1 MSNFNIN
8 NDIYNNFCNYLDD
21 SRVNSIPIMD
31 KTSALD
37 YIYNKLN
44 SSLKLSNNSNIEDK
58 RIKVLNV
65 LFSNLLPH
73 QTNILS
79 KSIYL
84 GYMTLNLLKIY
95 LGYDNISNRD
105 TYEYKQVET
114 SDIYCRHYFVN
125 IL

>member
-65 LFSNLLPH
+65 LFS
-73 QTNILS
+73 
-79 KSIYL
+79 
-84 GYMTLNLLKIY
+84 
-95 LGYDNISNRD
+95 
-105 TYEYKQVET
+105 
-114 SDIYCRHYFVN
+114 IYCPIKQIFYLN
-125 IL
+125 QYI